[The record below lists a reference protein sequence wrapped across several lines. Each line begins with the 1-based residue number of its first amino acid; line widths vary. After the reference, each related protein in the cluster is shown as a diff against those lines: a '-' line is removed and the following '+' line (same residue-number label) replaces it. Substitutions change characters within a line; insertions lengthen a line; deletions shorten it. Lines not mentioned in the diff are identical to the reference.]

1 MQLHTGN
8 KFSLLSIYNT
18 HTCWFLF
25 ASHHSR
31 LNFNDLN
38 KERVKKIFIVYL
50 LHISHNSFAEENK
63 VKLKSAFLNI
73 FDKLIAFEIITT
85 LDMYKIN

>member
-1 MQLHTGN
+1 MQLHTDN

-18 HTCWFLF
+18 HTGWFLF
-25 ASHHSR
+25 SESHS
-31 LNFNDLN
+31 FNHCIP
-38 KERVKKIFIVYL
+38 VTQI
-50 LHISHNSFAEENK
+50 HNSFAEENQ
-63 VKLKSAFLNI
+63 VKLKKSAFLNI